1 MRIDG
6 SRNPTVFHSSSLA
19 IIEDGVGC
27 SPGTRAARAVTNG
40 GPGAAALDY
49 LDEDEEA
56 EDPAPTNEGDDGED
70 DSSGDEE
77 PTPEV
82 DGDEHQAKQQACWA
96 RLSAL
101 EGNQVTVCVLPPPA
115 TSHQPSL
122 D

>member
-1 MRIDG
+1 MAGPALMRWI
-6 SRNPTVFHSSSLA
+6 TW
-19 IIEDGVGC
+19 
-27 SPGTRAARAVTNG
+27 TRTKKLKTR
-40 GPGAAALDY
+40 P
-49 LDEDEEA
+49 
-56 EDPAPTNEGDDGED
+56 PTNEGDDGEE

-101 EGNQVTVCVLPPPA
+101 EGNEVTVCVLPPPA